1 MPNSN
6 QTRRSALAKGKQDA
20 SHIYDR
26 QAELPRVLPLWPHE
40 IADESLVGR
49 QLIIAKLARA
59 LRAERCRGIAGHWTY
74 DLARHSALLRIY
86 RLELAASRNLQRQAS
101 APQFKSS
108 KLKISVGGIT
118 RPNAMRIA
126 TATTISASKA
136 RNCSAL
142 KRSE

>member
-1 MPNSN
+1 MPNSH
-6 QTRRSALAKGKQDA
+6 QTRRSIRGRCKQ
-20 SHIYDR
+20 SPSVPYDR

-40 IADESLVGR
+40 IADESPAGR
-49 QLIIAKLARA
+49 QLVIAKLARA

-86 RLELAASRNLQRQAS
+86 RLELAASHDLQRQTGAS
-101 APQFKSS
+101 QFKSS

-126 TATTISASKA
+126 TATTISASRA